1 MRVKISYGIEI
12 EEIPEEVQKLFDVV
26 SEAIQTL
33 EKQSDTIDDLL
44 EAEEID
50 PCVSLMSKMR
60 VTLGTMDARIIDLS
74 NILEGYSNYIKQSG
88 AEDELQPPERRPTMD
103 PPSSDVVSRPEEPY
117 GSDVEPGT

>member
-26 SEAIQTL
+26 NDAIQTL

-60 VTLGTMDARIIDLS
+60 VTLGAMDARITDLS
-74 NILEGYSNYIKQSG
+74 NILEGYSAYLKQNG
-88 AEDELQPPERRPTMD
+88 VEDEVSTPERRPVVD
-103 PPSSDVVSRPEEPY
+103 PPSSDVVPGSPEPDGGE
-117 GSDVEPGT
+117 VE